1 MIEKNK
7 KRIKKYYEFIII
19 LPIYNF
25 QSDIKVNL
33 VIEMVHLYMG
43 LHMRFGIVLI
53 IARNFL

>member
-1 MIEKNK
+1 MTK
-7 KRIKKYYEFIII
+7 KKWIKKYYGFIII